1 MPNVELTQANFQDL
15 FSLRSYPE
23 IAAEMHGIVAQTLRE
38 VSQVN
43 TQQRISEISKNMESA
58 LNAVLRKAAIPERE
72 SVNYK
77 INSVVL
83 DICIRAIRQLPRK

>member
-1 MPNVELTQANFQDL
+1 MPHVELTPANFQDL

-23 IAAEMHGIVAQTLRE
+23 IAAEMHGIIAQTLKE
-38 VSQVN
+38 VAQVN
-43 TQQRISEISKNMESA
+43 TQQEIGQISKNKESA
-58 LNAVLRKAAIPERE
+58 INAVLRKAAIPESE

-83 DICIRAIRQLPRK
+83 DICIRATSQLPRK